1 MISFHT
7 EDVEFKLK
15 NKTRLKK
22 WIVATIEKKK
32 RKAGDISYVF
42 CSDSF
47 LLKMNKE
54 YLNHDTYT
62 DIITF
67 DYSIE
72 DNKLPI
78 SGDIFISIERVK
90 ENAEKFSIKKS
101 AEGDNRKQEQVRF
114 ENELHRIIIHGTL
127 HLLGYK
133 DKTKIAKAEMTKQED
148 LCLAQLK
155 KIN

>member
-32 RKAGDISYVF
+32 RNAGDISYVF

-101 AEGDNRKQEQVRF
+101 AEGDNRKQEQIRF

-155 KIN
+155 KLN